1 MIDLPH
7 TYEEESH
14 PFDEWRGAS
23 GIFVLVNLT
32 GRVAE
37 QVREVQLKYDPRL
50 ARFAPPH
57 LTLIGSSG
65 TGPIAAGTSLEEL
78 RRALEPIARETPPIT
93 LELGAPVR
101 FLQTNTFALPLDPHG
116 PLRELHDRIRR
127 SGLTFEPSRHAFTPH
142 VTLSLYR
149 TPTREEAR
157 EILSFRVQEP
167 VVVDHL
173 VCSLTEQPLPPKPL
187 LELPLGSR
195 GE

>member
-1 MIDLPH
+1 MIEIPGA
-7 TYEEESH
+7 YEDESH

-23 GIFVLVNLT
+23 GIFILVNLT
-32 GRVAE
+32 GAVAE
-37 QVREVQLKYDPRL
+37 QVRAVQLQYDPRL

-65 TGPIAAGTSLEEL
+65 VGPIPASTPVDEL
-78 RRALEPIARETPPIT
+78 RRALEPIARATAPLT
-93 LELGAPVR
+93 LELGSPVR

-116 PLRELHDRIRR
+116 PLRELHERIRR

-149 TPTREEAR
+149 TPTREEVR
-157 EILSFRVQEP
+157 ELLAFRVREP

-173 VCSLTEQPLPPKPL
+173 IVSLTEQPLPPRPL
-187 LELPLGSR
+187 MELALG
-195 GE
+195 G

>member
-1 MIDLPH
+1 MIETPGSYDEAL
-7 TYEEESH
+7 H

-23 GIFVLVNLT
+23 GIFILVNLT
-32 GRVAE
+32 GSVAE
-37 QVREVQLKYDPRL
+37 QVRAVQRRFDPRL
-50 ARFAPPH
+50 AHFAPPH

-65 TGPIAAGTSLEEL
+65 VGPIAASTPVEQL
-78 RRALEPIARETPPIT
+78 RRTLEPIARETPPIT

-101 FLQTNTFALPLDPHG
+101 FLQTNTFALPIDPHG

-157 EILSFRVQEP
+157 ELLSLRVREP

-187 LELPLGSR
+187 LELPLGS
-195 GE
+195 E